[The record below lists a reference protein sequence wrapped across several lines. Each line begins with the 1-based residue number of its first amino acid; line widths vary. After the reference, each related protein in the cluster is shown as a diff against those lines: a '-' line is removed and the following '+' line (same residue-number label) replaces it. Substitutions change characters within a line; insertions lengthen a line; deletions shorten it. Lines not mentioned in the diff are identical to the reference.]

1 MFVHNWFIYLYYTKI
16 MVNRD
21 NIHITLTVQ
30 FLSNN
35 NECFEYFYLNSFYL
49 YKSSKNHN
57 MLRKCLTVFS
67 NTYISRSKDIHF
79 LSNWI
84 VITLHFHFV
93 LYAFIGFVSHTIYES
108 VHFQWTKSY
117 TVEATNYFY
126 ESGSKNVCRTLGL
139 TQRRH
144 LPDPLKFCP
153 LGPTGPTVS
162 CISAWLYLILT

>member
-21 NIHITLTVQ
+21 NIHITLTIQ

-57 MLRKCLTVFS
+57 MLRKYLTVFS

-93 LYAFIGFVSHTIYES
+93 LYVFIGFVSHTIYES

-117 TVEATNYFY
+117 TVEATNYY
-126 ESGSKNVCRTLGL
+126 NESAHSKSTRTYLTNVQINVRENRRGNQGWTS
-139 TQRRH
+139 QRN
-144 LPDPLKFCP
+144 
-153 LGPTGPTVS
+153 
-162 CISAWLYLILT
+162 W